1 MTLRAH
7 SVTLGYAARD
17 VVVDLDLEISD
28 GRLTVLVGPNGC
40 GKSTIL
46 RGLAGLLPC
55 RAGTV
60 RVDDDDLTGL
70 APKALAR
77 RLSILPQHPTTPEGL
92 AVKELVARGRYPH
105 QGLFSAWRE
114 SDERAVVAALEAVGL
129 EDLASAPL
137 EELSGGQR
145 QRTWVAMVLAQDT
158 RHVLL
163 DEPTT
168 FLDLAH
174 AVEVMEVVRGA
185 ARSSGK
191 AVVAVLHDL
200 TLAARFADRIVVVGG
215 GRIVASG
222 PPEGVLTEDLLAEVF
237 DLDAAVALIDGAP
250 AVVPRRRSPQ
260 AVSVD

>member
-7 SVTLGYAARD
+7 SVTLGYNDHD
-17 VVVDLDLEISD
+17 VVVDLDLAVSD
-28 GRLTVLVGPNGC
+28 GELTVLVGPNGC
-40 GKSTIL
+40 GKSTVL

-60 RVDDDDLTGL
+60 QVEEIDLADL

-77 RLSILPQHPTTPEGL
+77 LLSILPQHPSSPEGL
-92 AVKELVARGRYPH
+92 SVKELVARGRYPH

-114 SDERAVVAALEAVGL
+114 SDERAVIDALDAVGL
-129 EDLASAPL
+129 EDLATVPL

-145 QRTWVAMVLAQDT
+145 QRAWIAMVLAQDT

-174 AVEVMEVVRGA
+174 AVEVMDVVRGA
-185 ARSSGK
+185 AHSSGK

-200 TLAARFADRIVVVGG
+200 TLAARFADRIVVLDR
-215 GRIVASG
+215 GRVVAAGRPSV
-222 PPEGVLTEDLLAEVF
+222 VLTEDLLGQVF
-237 DLDAAVALIDGAP
+237 DLDAAVVVIDGAP
-250 AVVPRRRSPQ
+250 AVVPRRRPR
-260 AVSVD
+260 VVDVVA